1 MSGAKAAA
9 IAIVLFLIVFAG
21 ILLVL
26 HFLGL
31 LLLAIAFFGL
41 FLLIGIVLLVFAIG
55 LVMIFMTFY
64 YMLKKKPVVQEY
76 GNYTLDQVKGKE
88 DWDKEG

>member
-1 MSGAKAAA
+1 MSGGRAAA
-9 IAIVLFLIVFAG
+9 IAVVLFLIVFAA

-26 HFLGL
+26 HFLGV
-31 LLLAIAFFGL
+31 LLLAIAFFGI
-41 FLLIGIVLLVFAIG
+41 FLLIGIVLLIFAIG

-64 YMLKKKPVVQEY
+64 YMLKKKPIVQEY

>member
-1 MSGAKAAA
+1 MSGGKAAA

-26 HFLGL
+26 HFLGI

-41 FLLIGIVLLVFAIG
+41 FLLIGIVLLVIAIG
-55 LVMIFMTFY
+55 LFLIFMTFY

-76 GNYTLDQVKGKE
+76 GSYTLDQVEGKE